1 MASEGSFRVVRYT
14 GNRVLDFYIKQRAAL
29 YRSNSWRY
37 TQPWFL
43 RPDARQ
49 TAVSF
54 GIGGNLFLVFVALP
68 IGVNTVM
75 DSKEGSAERRTTSF
89 EHSSSVLEGHMVLAL
104 LNEKRAAAGLPPAS
118 HLLKEDTIHDSH
130 KCKKAAALK
139 DFDSLWE
146 RVEGQ
151 LASQPVQVER

>member
-1 MASEGSFRVVRYT
+1 M
-14 GNRVLDFYIKQRAAL
+14 LDAYIKKRAAL
-29 YRSNSWRY
+29 YRQYSWRY

-43 RPDARQ
+43 RPDAQQ

-68 IGVNTVM
+68 ICINTVM
-75 DSKEGSAERRTTSF
+75 DQKEETAGARATSF
-89 EHSSSVLEGHMVLAL
+89 ERSASVLEGHMVLAL

-118 HLLKEDTIHDSH
+118 HLLEEGTVHDIH
-130 KCKKAAALK
+130 KCKKTAALK

-151 LASQPVQVER
+151 LAGKSTAMER